1 MRILIIHNRYR
12 LPGGEERSV
21 AEISA
26 LLRSRGHEV
35 ELLER
40 DSARVSGARAGRAL
54 LAGGEAPDEVVDA
67 VRRMRADVVHAH
79 NLHPL
84 FGWRSLAAARTAG
97 ARTVLH
103 LHNFRLSCAIGVAYR
118 DGRPCHS
125 CGARDTLPGVVH
137 RCRGSLSE
145 AGVYAAG
152 LALQYPH
159 LLAQADRLVA
169 PSQSHRELLGL
180 HGVPAGRV
188 SIVPNFIAASEWAA
202 SSRADTGEYALF
214 AGRLVEEKG
223 ADMAIAAARAAG
235 VPLVVAGSGPDEE
248 RLRTL
253 AEGADVTFMGWL
265 DPAGLAGVRE
275 RAGVLLA
282 PSRWE
287 EVSGFT
293 VLEAL
298 AAGIPVLASDLGAL
312 PEIVAPEWG
321 RVLPA
326 RELPAWTRALA
337 ELWGDPEG
345 RRSSGEA
352 ALKAAPERFGEDRA
366 YAELMEVYGGG

>member
-1 MRILIIHNRYR
+1 MRVLIVHNRYR

-21 AEISA
+21 AEISS
-26 LLRSRGHEV
+26 LLRRHGHEV

-40 DSARVSGARAGRAL
+40 DSATVGGVRAARAL
-54 LAGGEAPDEVVDA
+54 LAGGDAPLEVA
-67 VRRMRADVVHAH
+67 AAAQRIGADVVHAH

-84 FGWRSLAAARTAG
+84 FGWRALAAGRATG

-118 DGRPCHS
+118 NGGPCHS
-125 CGARDTLPGVVH
+125 CGARNTLPGLIH
-137 RCRGSLSE
+137 RCRGSLGE

-159 LLAQADRLVA
+159 LLAEADRLVA

-180 HGVPAGRV
+180 HGVPVQRV
-188 SIVPNFIAASEWAA
+188 SVLMNFVAEADWAQG
-202 SSRADTGEYALF
+202 SRADAGEYALF
-214 AGRLVEEKG
+214 AGRLVQEKG

-235 VPLVVAGSGPDEE
+235 VPLVVAGSGPDEG
-248 RLRTL
+248 RLRGL
-253 AEGADVTFMGWL
+253 AKGADVRFVGWL
-265 DPAGLAGVRE
+265 DSEGLSSVRE
-275 RAGVLLA
+275 RAALLLA

-287 EVSGFT
+287 EVSGFA
-293 VLEAL
+293 VLDAL
-298 AAGIPVLASDLGAL
+298 ASGLPVLASDLGAL
-312 PEIVAPEWG
+312 PELVQPAWG

-326 RELPAWTRALA
+326 RDVPAWTAALA

-352 ALKAAPERFGEDRA
+352 ALKEARGRFGEERA
-366 YAELMEVYGGG
+366 YAGLMEIYGGA